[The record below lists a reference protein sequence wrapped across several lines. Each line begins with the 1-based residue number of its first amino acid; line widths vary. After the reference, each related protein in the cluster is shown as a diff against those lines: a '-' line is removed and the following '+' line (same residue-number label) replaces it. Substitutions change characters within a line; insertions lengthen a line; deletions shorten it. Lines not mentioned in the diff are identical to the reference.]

1 MNANGLGKDY
11 IWSKLF
17 QHFNAA
23 FVRKVEEIAHAITRV
38 ITVLPFLV
46 FSVFRALKACCQGFG
61 SGFGPVFVVAE
72 RHFAWH
78 AV

>member
-1 MNANGLGKDY
+1 M
-11 IWSKLF
+11 
-17 QHFNAA
+17 
-23 FVRKVEEIAHAITRV
+23 RKVEEIAHAITRV

-46 FSVFRALKACCQGFG
+46 FSVFRTLKACCPGFG
-61 SGFGPVFVVAE
+61 SGFGPVFVGAE